1 MKFLL
6 DQDVPEDLTYLLRE
20 PNHEVLRLR
29 DILPLEA
36 TDAAVFASAA
46 EPDCLLTTCNRD
58 DFLQLAETQRH
69 RGIIASSDA
78 RQGLRKGRRCCA
90 CWSDQVKAVSVT
102 TSTSPKSDQLTERE

>member
-20 PNHEVLRLR
+20 LNHEVLRLR
-29 DILPLEA
+29 DILPLKA

-58 DFLQLAETQRH
+58 DFLKLAETQRH
-69 RGIIASSDA
+69 RGIIVVIRRKTRAA
-78 RQGLRKGRRCCA
+78 ERAALLRLLERAGEGGLRDNINFA
-90 CWSDQVKAVSVT
+90 
-102 TSTSPKSDQLTERE
+102 